1 MLHSQRSDPHRS
13 NLPSRL
19 ISSNV
24 GEQVTDALLGTIA
37 MILGERGGKKV
48 HAENGSPDS
57 VNRVFDFVAQND
69 RAVDDEMAHASSACP
84 SSSHSR
90 TFACN
95 ERLCLSSSCVNRC
108 VSSALTN
115 VCNADSQSVIAASVR
130 VISCSS
136 SRTRSSICLRLIGF
150 RRFDLGSAGAA
161 PFPFTG

>member
-1 MLHSQRSDPHRS
+1 
-13 NLPSRL
+13 
-19 ISSNV
+19 
-24 GEQVTDALLGTIA
+24 

-57 VNRVFDFVAQND
+57 VNGGFDFVAQND
-69 RAVDDEMAHASSACP
+69 RLLMMMAHASSACP
-84 SSSHSR
+84 SSSHSC

-95 ERLCLSSSCVNRC
+95 ERLCFSSSCVNRC

-115 VCNADSQSVIAASVR
+115 VCNADSHSAIAASIR

-150 RRFDLGSAGAA
+150 RRFDLDTAAAA